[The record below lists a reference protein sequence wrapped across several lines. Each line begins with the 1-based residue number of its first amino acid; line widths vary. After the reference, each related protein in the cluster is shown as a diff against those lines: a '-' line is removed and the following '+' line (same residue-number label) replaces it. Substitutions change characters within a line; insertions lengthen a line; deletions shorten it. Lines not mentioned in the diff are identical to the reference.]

1 LTMRDAIIAMDDKTF
16 ASQQTM
22 TLPRMVKSPEG
33 LKTVIAWSIASDR
46 GVMGRSMYD
55 LLTNDVRGELAAIKT
70 PTTLLYPYDPAMGAP
85 TAVIDKTYADAY
97 AALPGV
103 TLKRIDDSRH
113 FIMLDQPKA
122 FADAV
127 DAFLK

>member
-1 LTMRDAIIAMDDKTF
+1 MMAMDDKTF
-16 ASQQTM
+16 ASQQVM

-33 LKTVIAWSIASDR
+33 LKTVVAWSVASDR
-46 GVMGRSMYD
+46 GVVARSMYD
-55 LLTNDVRGELAAIKT
+55 LLTTDLRGELAAIRT
-70 PTTLLYPYDPAMGAP
+70 PVTLLYPYDAAMGAP
-85 TAVIDKTYADAY
+85 TATVDKIYADAY

-113 FIMLDQPKA
+113 FIMIDQPKA